1 MFRNLPRCRPW
12 TVAILCTYLALSL
25 TQHLST
31 TSQDVLEPLYYSLDV
46 AVIGWLFLWWIFK
59 RPAYV
64 HGLLLPVFLILP
76 LELYLR
82 LHFNTGLKPH
92 HFGILAETNPTEALE
107 FVGDQGWLWALIWCV
122 VLLWWFLILRAM
134 RQTRALDCSGR
145 LRFVVALIVLVG
157 ASVLFY
163 SDRLNSETIE
173 KTRPFGLV
181 ASAYQFWQERI
192 NADEL
197 MRRKGEFA
205 FHAQSA
211 TQDKRVIVL
220 VIGESARADRWS
232 LNGYA
237 RETNPLLAAT
247 DNLINL
253 TNVVSAT
260 SATSLSV
267 PVMLS
272 RLPAV
277 DSFKS
282 SSFNEKSI
290 VSAFNE
296 SGFHS
301 YWLSNQL
308 SFGKYDTTVTAIAK
322 EAKHLKF
329 LNIAQ
334 ATHRSS
340 FDEVLLDPF
349 KKILSENAEQKFI
362 VLHTLGS
369 HWNYSYRHPQ
379 SFDRWQPSLYGTGQL
394 SARVALKERL
404 NNSYDNSIL
413 YTDWMLSN
421 IIEILKS
428 SAEVSAMIY
437 ISDHGQN
444 LYDGACTLV
453 FHGRNTQ
460 YDFQVP
466 ALVWYSE
473 QFAQRYPEK
482 IVSLRKHREAP
493 LSVQNIFHSLAD
505 LGDIQIPGDTLSGS
519 FFNEKFSPQKRY
531 VDSYGMSDYDN
542 SSFDNTCREVI
553 DKGTPLPRN

>member
-1 MFRNLPRCRPW
+1 MFGNLPRWRPW

-25 TQHLST
+25 TQHVST
-31 TSQDVLEPLYYSLDV
+31 TSKGVLEPLYYSLDV
-46 AVIGWLFLWWIFK
+46 AVIGWLFLWWVFK

-64 HGLLLPVFLILP
+64 HWLLLPVFLILP

-82 LHFNTGLKPH
+82 LHFNTGLKAH
-92 HFGILAETNPTEALE
+92 HLGIIAETNPSEAIE
-107 FVGDQGWLWALIWCV
+107 FIGDQGWLWALIWCV

-145 LRFVVALIVLVG
+145 LRFVVALIALVG
-157 ASVLFY
+157 GSILFY

-181 ASAYQFWQERI
+181 ASAYQFWQER
-192 NADEL
+192 NSADDL
-197 MRRKGEFA
+197 MKLKQEFA

-211 TQDKRVIVL
+211 TKDKRVIVL

-232 LNGYA
+232 LNGYE

-247 DNLINL
+247 DNLISL
-253 TNVVSAT
+253 TDVVSAT

-282 SSFNEKSI
+282 SSFKEKSI

-296 SGFHS
+296 SGFQS

-308 SFGKYDTTVTAIAK
+308 SYGKYDSSVTAIAK
-322 EAKHLKF
+322 EAKHVKF
-329 LNIAQ
+329 LNIVQ

-379 SFDRWQPSLYGTGQL
+379 SFDRWQPSLFGAGHI
-394 SARVALKERL
+394 SPSVALKKRL

-444 LYDGACTLV
+444 LYDGACTLA
-453 FHGRNTQ
+453 FHGSNTK

-505 LGDIQIPGDTLSGS
+505 LGDIQIPGDTLRGS
-519 FFNEKFSPQKRY
+519 FFNETFSPQKRY

-542 SSFDNTCREVI
+542 STFDNTCREVI
-553 DKGTPLPRN
+553 DKGTPIPRY